1 MALFSKPLNSQEDQT
16 MPTITGS
23 RFFAQAMQAYGVTHI
38 FFVPTMLLPALA
50 EMEDM
55 NIRRVMTHGEKA
67 AAYMADGYAR
77 ASRTPGICMAQN
89 VGAANLAAGLRDAY
103 MACSPVIA
111 ITGGPDSE
119 SRYRYLYQEVED
131 FSMFDPVT
139 KFNAR
144 IDKLSRLPDLLRE
157 AFRVAT
163 AGAPGPVHLEMR
175 GSHGQV
181 IEEEGDLDLIF
192 EEQYKQYPAFRP
204 EPEVERI
211 REAAAALTKAQR
223 PVIVAGGGVTSSQA
237 QQEVVQLA
245 EMLSIPVATSLN
257 GKGTISDDHP
267 LSVGVVGTYSRWCAN
282 RAVAEADLVF
292 FIGSHTG
299 SQVTNNWKI
308 PRAGTPVIQMDISPA
323 DLGRNYPNV
332 VSLLGDA
339 KVTLRRLI
347 DALKPMEPRTG
358 WVRRVQQLVSEWRN
372 EVAPLRDS
380 NAVPMRPERICNEI
394 TDFLPSNAVVVSD
407 TGHSGIWTGA
417 MIDLKKPG
425 QRYIRCAGSLG
436 WAFPASL
443 GVKCALPDTPV
454 LCFTGDG
461 GFYYH
466 LAELETAARFGI
478 NAVIVVNDNRSLNQ
492 ETRLFDAAY
501 GGQQRG
507 RSREM
512 WVFEDIN
519 LAKVAEAMGCFSV
532 RVEQP
537 SDLKPALERAF
548 ASGKPAVIDAVSDIK
563 ALAPRGWS

>member
-1 MALFSKPLNSQEDQT
+1 MAL
-16 MPTITGS
+16 MTGS
-23 RFFAQAMQAYGVTHI
+23 RFFAEAMQAYGVTHI
-38 FFVPTMLLPALA
+38 FFVPTMLLPAMA

-55 NIRRVMTHGEKA
+55 NIRRVVTHGEKA

-77 ASRTPGICMAQN
+77 ASRRPGICMAQN

-119 SRYRYLYQEVED
+119 SRYRHLYQEIED
-131 FSMFDPVT
+131 FSMFEPVT

-144 IDKLSRLPDLLRE
+144 IDRLNRLPDLLRQ
-157 AFRVAT
+157 AFREAT
-163 AGAPGPVHLEMR
+163 SGAPGPVHLETR

-181 IEEEGDLDLIF
+181 VEEEGDLELIV
-192 EEQYKQYPAFRP
+192 EERHKEFPAFRP
-204 EPEVERI
+204 EPELERV
-211 REAAAALTKAQR
+211 RDAAAALRQAQR
-223 PVIVAGGGVTSSQA
+223 PVIVAGGGVTASQA
-237 QQEVVQLA
+237 AQEVVELS
-245 EMLSIPVATSLN
+245 EKVSIPVATSLN
-257 GKGTISDDHP
+257 GKGTIADDHP
-267 LSVGVVGTYSRWCAN
+267 LSVGVVGTYSRSCAN

-308 PRAGTPVIQMDISPA
+308 PRPGTAVIQLDISAA
-323 DLGRNYPNV
+323 DLGRNYSNT

-339 KVTLRRLI
+339 KATLRKMI
-347 DALKPMEPRTG
+347 EALQPMEPRTS
-358 WVRRVQQLVSEWRN
+358 WIRRVQQLVNEWRDQ
-372 EVAPLRDS
+372 VAPLRDS
-380 NAVPMRPERICNEI
+380 DAVPMRPERLCKEI
-394 TDFLPSNAVVVSD
+394 TEFLPPNAVVVSD
-407 TGHSGIWTGA
+407 TGHSGIWSGT
-417 MIDLKKPG
+417 MIDLNKPG

-466 LAELETAARFGI
+466 LAELETAVRFGI
-478 NAVIVVNDNRSLNQ
+478 NAVIVVNDNHSLNQ
-492 ETRLFDAAY
+492 ETRLFDSAY

-507 RSREM
+507 RAGEM
-512 WVFEDIN
+512 WIFEDIN

-532 RVEQP
+532 RVERP
-537 SDLKPALERAF
+537 SDIQSVLERAF
-548 ASGKPAVIDAVSDIK
+548 AANKPAVIDVVSDIK
-563 ALAPRGWS
+563 ALAARGWTTVS